1 MNIAVLSGKGGTG
14 KTFVAVNLA
23 AAAAL
28 QGGAVYADC
37 DVEEPNGDLFFPM
50 DGVRRQDVCRPVP
63 VFDASR
69 CDACRACVS
78 FCRFHAL
85 TCVGRTPRVFAE
97 MCHCCG
103 GCALVCPRGAVA
115 MQPRRVGTL
124 QQTAAGR
131 VSVIG
136 GRMEPGEASGMP
148 VVRAV
153 LDAAAAVDAP
163 VKVFDGPP
171 GSACLAGGCAR
182 GADVCLL
189 VTEPTAFGLH
199 NLAMVHELARV
210 LEKPCAVVVNKQT
223 APYAPLEAY
232 CSKNGL
238 AILERFAY
246 APSVAQACAQGQ
258 VLVQTQ
264 PAAWRT
270 RFYTLLLR
278 IGEMMG

>member
-136 GRMEPGEASGMP
+136 GRMEPGEASNSGYSDMQ
-148 VVRAV
+148 R
-153 LDAAAAVDAP
+153 
-163 VKVFDGPP
+163 
-171 GSACLAGGCAR
+171 
-182 GADVCLL
+182 
-189 VTEPTAFGLH
+189 
-199 NLAMVHELARV
+199 
-210 LEKPCAVVVNKQT
+210 
-223 APYAPLEAY
+223 
-232 CSKNGL
+232 
-238 AILERFAY
+238 
-246 APSVAQACAQGQ
+246 
-258 VLVQTQ
+258 LVQTMRMFDVPLAVCVNRWDVNAGWTQ
-264 PAAWRT
+264 QIEAFCARERIAFVGRVPYDEAVIAAVNDARNPAPGDSPAALALRQVYERT
-270 RFYTLLLR
+270 MQLLKV
-278 IGEMMG
+278 